1 MENLLKIKK
10 QLLAFALG
18 LVMFAFLL
26 IVSKDGNVTAPVM
39 FSLIYLLATM
49 LISFEKRLDIPA
61 FLVASAM
68 AAALIY
74 VRVMLLFNESAD
86 YLHFL
91 LPWTET
97 LADARGMSGLG
108 MEIGNYT
115 TPYMTM
121 LWIVAKT
128 GLDPLISVKAFSCV
142 FDVLAAYF
150 AMKCVGLKT
159 DNKAALVL
167 IFAAVLALP
176 TVILNGSYWGQCDS
190 IHSALL
196 IAALYYG
203 IKGES
208 VKSVLSFSFALVFKM
223 QSVFMIA
230 GMAVLLMNSKIRLR
244 HLWILPAV
252 YLGVQIP
259 AIIGGMNVFTAI
271 ALPFKMLNSVT
282 YGRLTL
288 NAPTLWSFFEYAD
301 YDAFSTP
308 ALFIAGAAVLGFI
321 YYVFTVR
328 KRINTPKLYILT
340 AYLSVMIMT
349 FLLPSMHERY
359 YFTAD
364 ILSVILVFYDRRL
377 WYIPLVTC
385 IGSLVSYMPYLT
397 GATVIEFPIVAA
409 AFCAV
414 IAMSL
419 KTLVCEV
426 GKET

>member
-1 MENLLKIKK
+1 
-10 QLLAFALG
+10 
-18 LVMFAFLL
+18 
-26 IVSKDGNVTAPVM
+26 
-39 FSLIYLLATM
+39 
-49 LISFEKRLDIPA
+49 
-61 FLVASAM
+61 
-68 AAALIY
+68 
-74 VRVMLLFNESAD
+74 
-86 YLHFL
+86 
-91 LPWTET
+91 
-97 LADARGMSGLG
+97 
-108 MEIGNYT
+108 
-115 TPYMTM
+115 
-121 LWIVAKT
+121 
-128 GLDPLISVKAFSCV
+128 
-142 FDVLAAYF
+142 
-150 AMKCVGLKT
+150 
-159 DNKAALVL
+159 
-167 IFAAVLALP
+167 
-176 TVILNGSYWGQCDS
+176 
-190 IHSALL
+190 
-196 IAALYYG
+196 
-203 IKGES
+203 
-208 VKSVLSFSFALVFKM
+208 
-223 QSVFMIA
+223 
-230 GMAVLLMNSKIRLR
+230 
-244 HLWILPAV
+244 
-252 YLGVQIP
+252 
-259 AIIGGMNVFTAI
+259 
-271 ALPFKMLNSVT
+271 
-282 YGRLTL
+282 
-288 NAPTLWSFFEYAD
+288 LWSFFEYAD